1 MTTDQNSPD
10 QKLPLVEN
18 GTTVQPHVAHK
29 RRSRLRL
36 VPLVMVSLFTGAV
49 IGMYFQPPALK
60 AFFGVTGLKPGG
72 GTSTPIATAI
82 QQVQTLQEVA
92 VVSEGDIVALG
103 RIMPRGDV
111 ISIAPPFGAGD
122 ARIASLDVAVGDIVR
137 KGDTLAVLDN
147 RAQLQSAVE
156 AAQATVTIRQAN
168 LLQTQQ
174 SISASLAEAQA
185 AVERSQATAT
195 EAQSELARIT
205 SLLERGVTTR
215 AVFDQTLARAT
226 EAERDVTRNLA
237 TLSRYDPT
245 LGTIQADI
253 AVAQANL
260 AAARIDVTRT
270 TRNLSQASVVA
281 PTDGTIL
288 KINSRVGER
297 PATGGILDLG
307 DTSQMVVE
315 AEVYQ
320 TLIGRVS
327 IGDPVVVSADALAT
341 PLSGTVHAIGLEIG
355 RQSITSDDPAANT
368 DARVVDVIIW
378 LDATSTAQAAKFTNL
393 ETVVRIDAGK
403 TP

>member
-1 MTTDQNSPD
+1 M
-10 QKLPLVEN
+10 
-18 GTTVQPHVAHK
+18 
-29 RRSRLRL
+29 
-36 VPLVMVSLFTGAV
+36 
-49 IGMYFQPPALK
+49 
-60 AFFGVTGLKPGG
+60 
-72 GTSTPIATAI
+72 
-82 QQVQTLQEVA
+82 
-92 VVSEGDIVALG
+92 
-103 RIMPRGDV
+103 
-111 ISIAPPFGAGD
+111 
-122 ARIASLDVAVGDIVR
+122 
-137 KGDTLAVLDN
+137 
-147 RAQLQSAVE
+147 
-156 AAQATVTIRQAN
+156 
-168 LLQTQQ
+168 
-174 SISASLAEAQA
+174 
-185 AVERSQATAT
+185 
-195 EAQSELARIT
+195 
-205 SLLERGVTTR
+205 
-215 AVFDQTLARAT
+215 
-226 EAERDVTRNLA
+226 
-237 TLSRYDPT
+237 
-245 LGTIQADI
+245 
-253 AVAQANL
+253 AQANL

>member
-1 MTTDQNSPD
+1 MATDQNNADP
-10 QKLPLVEN
+10 KLPLVDN
-18 GTTVQPHVAHK
+18 GTPAPTQQPH
-29 RRSRLRL
+29 RSPSRLRL
-36 VPLVMVSLFTGAV
+36 IPLVIASLFTGAV

-60 AFFGVTGLKPGG
+60 AFFGVTGLQPGG
-72 GTSTPIATAI
+72 GTSTPIAIAI
-82 QQVQTLQEVA
+82 QRVQTQQEVA

-103 RIMPRGDV
+103 RIMPLGDV

-122 ARIASLDVAVGDIVR
+122 ARIARLDVAVGDIVR

-147 RAQLQSAVE
+147 RAQLQSAVD
-156 AAQATVTIRQAN
+156 AARATVAIREAN
-168 LLQTQQ
+168 LLQTRQ

-185 AVERSQATAT
+185 ALERSQATAT
-195 EAQSELARIT
+195 EARSDLARIT

-245 LGTIQADI
+245 SGAVQADI

-260 AAARIDVTRT
+260 DAARVEVTRNM
-270 TRNLSQASVVA
+270 RNLSQATVVA
-281 PTDGTIL
+281 PSDGTIL

-297 PATGGILDLG
+297 PAASGILDLG
-307 DTSQMVVE
+307 NTSQMVVE

-327 IGDPVVVSADALAT
+327 IGDPVLVSADALAA

-378 LDATSTAQAAKFTNL
+378 LDAASTAQAASFTNL
-393 ETVVRIDAGK
+393 ETLVRIDAGK

>member
-174 SISASLAEAQA
+174 SI
-185 AVERSQATAT
+185 R
-195 EAQSELARIT
+195 AR
-205 SLLERGVTTR
+205 RH
-215 AVFDQTLARAT
+215 
-226 EAERDVTRNLA
+226 
-237 TLSRYDPT
+237 P
-245 LGTIQADI
+245 
-253 AVAQANL
+253 
-260 AAARIDVTRT
+260 
-270 TRNLSQASVVA
+270 
-281 PTDGTIL
+281 
-288 KINSRVGER
+288 
-297 PATGGILDLG
+297 
-307 DTSQMVVE
+307 
-315 AEVYQ
+315 
-320 TLIGRVS
+320 
-327 IGDPVVVSADALAT
+327 
-341 PLSGTVHAIGLEIG
+341 
-355 RQSITSDDPAANT
+355 
-368 DARVVDVIIW
+368 
-378 LDATSTAQAAKFTNL
+378 
-393 ETVVRIDAGK
+393 
-403 TP
+403 